1 MKLILLFSLLFSTS
15 AFSSLAEN
23 NSVNYKTYFGK
34 CPSRVAGALV
44 LKLTRL
50 FEETKSLKELKLK
63 IIQEKLKEKHF
74 LSDYQ
79 IEFDPSTQTLSYK
92 FECPEPLMKVVI
104 YKENGVDTYE
114 AILADNGELLDPTLE
129 FILRSEKKLTTALP
143 YLALPIGN
151 FDKKDQVKI
160 AKILSSAPSQIRS
173 RLSEVILDDEGEMTL
188 IMSLGDAP
196 TSVFLGEN
204 EWDEKMTKLKKV
216 VDYMEEKKKFPSII
230 NLLNAQKVVVKF
242 SN

>member
-1 MKLILLFSLLFSTS
+1 MTSLCK
-15 AFSSLAEN
+15 AAIGPDDN
-23 NSVNYKTYFGK
+23 VKYKTFFGK
-34 CPSRVAGALV
+34 CPSRVAGSLV

-63 IIQEKLKEKHF
+63 IIQEKLKEKYF

-79 IEFDPSTQTLSYK
+79 IEFDPSTSTLSYK

-114 AILADNGELLDPTLE
+114 AILADNGELLDPTIE
-129 FILRSEKKLTTALP
+129 VILRSEKKLTGQLP

-160 AKILSSAPSQIRS
+160 AKVLSNAPAKLKTK
-173 RLSEVILDDEGEMTL
+173 LSEVILDEAGEMTL
-188 IMSLGDAP
+188 IMSLGDSP
-196 TSVFLGEN
+196 TSVFLGDSDWN
-204 EWDEKMTKLKKV
+204 SKINKLKKV
-216 VDYMEEKKKFPSII
+216 VEYMEEKKKFPSII